1 MTFKPFEKKEFPIP
15 LSLKSI
21 IGPSFI
27 ILGLGLGSGEFILW
41 PFLTSNYGMGII
53 WGALVGL
60 TLQFFMNMEI
70 ERYAL
75 CRGESVFIGLA
86 RKFRFIS
93 VWFLIS
99 TFIPWIWPGIIA
111 SSGALLNQ
119 VLGLNNAPLIS
130 VILLILIGIILS
142 LGPVLYKTVETFEK
156 VLILVGVPTIFILSF
171 ILSKPNHWV
180 DVTKGIF
187 GVGNGFNFLPDGI
200 AIASFLA
207 ALAYAGAGGNLN
219 LAQSFYVREKGY
231 GMGKYAGKITS
242 LLTGKKEQVSLTG
255 ASFDVN
261 QESLSAFKQW
271 WKNINIEH
279 FLIFWVTGSITII
292 LLGLL
297 SYATVFGMEGNT
309 QGINFLIKEAK
320 VIGSMLFPAAGTFF
334 LIVGCL
340 TLFGTQLTVFD
351 ATSRILA
358 ENTII
363 TAYPKLN
370 ENHLRKS
377 YYLVLWM
384 QIIAGIIIF
393 QQGFTQ
399 PLQLLTIA
407 AVMNAF
413 AMFIHVGLTLW
424 LNMTSLEKE
433 LRPSIYRITAMII
446 GFIFYGSFSIY
457 TIFVEAGKLLNR

>member
-1 MTFKPFEKKEFPIP
+1 MSFKPFEKKEFPKP

-53 WGALVGL
+53 WGALIGL

-75 CRGESVFIGLA
+75 ARGESVFVGLA
-86 RKFRFIS
+86 RKFKFIS
-93 VWFLIS
+93 LWFIIS
-99 TFIPWIWPGIIA
+99 TFLPWIWPGIIA
-111 SSGALLNQ
+111 SSGTLIGH
-119 VLGLNNAPLIS
+119 VLGFENVPLIS
-130 VILLILIGIILS
+130 VILLILIGLILS
-142 LGPVLYKTVETFEK
+142 LGPVLYKTVETLEK
-156 VLILVGVPTIFILSF
+156 GLILLGVPTIFILSM

-180 DVTKGIF
+180 AVSKGVI
-187 GVGNGFNFLPDGI
+187 GVGDGFFLLPEGI
-200 AIASFLA
+200 AIATFLA

-219 LAQSFYVREKGY
+219 LAQSFYIREKGY

-242 LLTGKKEQVSLTG
+242 LLTGKKENVSLTG
-255 ASFDVN
+255 ASFELN
-261 QESLSAFKQW
+261 EESINSFNKW

-279 FLIFWVTGSITII
+279 FLIFWLTGSITIV

-297 SYATVFGMEGNT
+297 SYATVFGMEGNS
-309 QGINFLIKEAK
+309 QGINFLINESKA
-320 VIGSMLFPAAGTFF
+320 IGGLLVPFAGTFF
-334 LIVGCL
+334 LIIGSL

-363 TAYPKLN
+363 TAYPRLN
-370 ENHLRKS
+370 ESHLRKS
-377 YYLVLWM
+377 YYVVLWM
-384 QIIAGIIIF
+384 QIIAGIVIF
-393 QQGFTQ
+393 LNGFTQ
-399 PLQLLTIA
+399 PLQLLTLA

-413 AMFIHVGLTLW
+413 AMFVHVGLVLM
-424 LNMTSLEKE
+424 LNMTSLEKQI
-433 LRPSIYRITAMII
+433 RPSVYRIFAMII

-457 TIFVEAGKLLNR
+457 TIVIEVGKMIK